1 MRRKIS
7 GYADKCVRVER
18 TMTSLANLN
27 IGRRLALGFGTAIL
41 LFLGV
46 GAMSVYS
53 LGRLAEAD
61 QWNVHT
67 YKVMASGDEMLRGMV
82 TMQNAARGYLIG
94 GDDAVLTPWH
104 TGQDTFTKA
113 WTEARSL
120 TADNPSQQRL
130 LDEIRAGQEGYKR
143 VAEKLI
149 QSRREVNAGR
159 KSQQALSED
168 FRQSG
173 GEQMMQNFRRMVSD
187 FDTAERTLLAQR
199 SETSERIRGM
209 NRDTVIYGSLVA
221 LLLAGVLGVQITRSI
236 TRPINEEIV
245 TTLDRLARGELSARV
260 NLNRNDE
267 LGTISR
273 SLNLMADGLEQMTER
288 ERRAREKEAADSLAL
303 RQQVDQL
310 VGVTERAANGNLV
323 ATPLSMGDE
332 ATQRMGEGVQH
343 MVGGL
348 RTLVVNL
355 QGSMVQ
361 IRSSINQLSASVR
374 ETESTVT
381 EQAATATEVA
391 ASTTEI
397 TQTARDLAATMSAI
411 SRSNEAAV
419 GVADEGQHS
428 LHRLDDT
435 LSKIV
440 DASGAIASRLAVVGE
455 KAGTIS
461 SVTSTITKVA
471 DQTNLLSLNAAIEA
485 EKAGEYGQGFSV
497 IATEIR
503 RLADQTSVAAGDIE
517 QIIKEMQGAVSAS
530 VMSMDKFND
539 EVQRN
544 VGDVRTL
551 SVVLNQVIDHVKASA
566 PQFETVTQG
575 MLAQSEGAT
584 QINQAIRQ
592 FTESIK
598 LNTQTVRNTE
608 QATHQLS
615 GVAEQLQAGIS
626 RFRVD

>member
-1 MRRKIS
+1 MN
-7 GYADKCVRVER
+7 
-18 TMTSLANLN
+18 SLANLN

-53 LGRLAEAD
+53 LARLAEAD

-67 YKVMASGDEMLRGMV
+67 YRVMAAGDEMLKGMV

-94 GDDAVLTPWH
+94 GDEVVLTPWV
-104 TGQDTFTKA
+104 TGQDTYNKA
-113 WTEARSL
+113 WAEARGL
-120 TADNPSQQRL
+120 TVDNPQQQQR
-130 LDEIRAGQEGYKR
+130 LDEIRAGQEAYKL
-143 VAEKLI
+143 VADRLI
-149 QSRREVNAGR
+149 QGRREVNAGR
-159 KSQQALSED
+159 KTQQALSED
-168 FRQSG
+168 FRQSQ
-173 GEQMMQNFRRMVSD
+173 GEQMMQSFRRLLGE
-187 FDTAERTLLAQR
+187 FDAAEHALMIQR
-199 SETSERIRGM
+199 SAATEHIRAM
-209 NRDTVIYGSLVA
+209 SRETVIYGSLVA
-221 LLLAGVLGVQITRSI
+221 LLLATVLGAQITRSI

-245 TTLDRLARGELSARV
+245 TTLDRLAKGELSARV
-260 NLNRNDE
+260 NLNRTDE

-288 ERRAREKEAADSLAL
+288 ERHAREKEAADSLAL

-310 VGVTERAANGNLV
+310 VSVTERAANGNLV
-323 ATPLSMGDE
+323 ATPLTMGDD

-381 EQAATATEVA
+381 EQAATATQVA

-397 TQTARDLAATMSAI
+397 TQTARDLAATMTVI

-455 KAGTIS
+455 KASTIS

-615 GVAEQLQAGIS
+615 AVADQLQTGIS
-626 RFRVD
+626 RFRID